1 MDTTE
6 NTTENTKEINT
17 EIRNEIIAENV
28 IENMPENMNGESEIQ
43 PELIA
48 SKEEWQAKHVDLTEL
63 LALENI
69 NKEAALEL
77 QDSEEK
83 TLNSEILYP
92 SEEALLNP
100 EVLELELDHF
110 HDEDQEDKLWQ
121 ARTGLSKDTLCGA
134 IETIIFMS
142 DRPVSLSKI
151 KALIDEDLPLRVIH
165 ESMEKLQSEYESKHH
180 GIRLQE
186 VAEGYQFRT
195 KATYSKFVQD
205 LFKVNALVLTPVA
218 LEVLAIIAY
227 KQPLAKNEV
236 DKIRGVDSSHI
247 VRGLMDKRL
256 VKVCGRSEELGRPV
270 LYGTTQE
277 FMEVFNLASIADLPP
292 EHELQSLVN
301 EGMGSKISEIKT
313 IVRSGDKDA
322 FKFDEIDELD
332 ALSESIKQISA
343 DTTFTKS
350 LKVEEKKRKNSN
362 GEEVKSAFEL
372 LEEFVETEIL
382 SNENIQAGHSELFT
396 AVTSP
401 EVIRDLTAGPFNL
414 PFEVEEEQEEDFQM
428 IDLDTGLPIVD
439 ELGQLSDEI
448 TTDINEN
455 INEEI
460 LEADELLTSFSDE
473 REELSK
479 ALDDAFSKLTGEDFN
494 MAPIVHESE
503 IEKGHDEIEQKVE
516 EIEMLTKKISEDA
529 ADLDINL
536 DFLEE

>member
-1 MDTTE
+1 LDNTE
-6 NTTENTKEINT
+6 NNTKNNSEITNA
-17 EIRNEIIAENV
+17 IIAENV
-28 IENMPENMNGESEIQ
+28 IEKLQ
-43 PELIA
+43 Q
-48 SKEEWQAKHVDLTEL
+48 EWQTQYVDLTEL
-63 LALENI
+63 LALENVSCD
-69 NKEAALEL
+69 AAEL
-77 QDSEEK
+77 DQEYEV
-83 TLNSEILYP
+83 LEILYP
-92 SEEALLNP
+92 EMEELLNP
-100 EVLELELDHF
+100 EVLELSLDHF

-121 ARTGLSKDTLCGA
+121 ARTGLNENTLCGA

-142 DRPVSLSKI
+142 DKPVSLSKI
-151 KALIDEDLPLRVIH
+151 KSLIDEDLPLRMIH
-165 ESMEKLQSEYESKHH
+165 QSMEKLQSEYESKHH

-227 KQPLAKNEV
+227 KQPLAKTEV

-256 VKVCGRSEELGRPV
+256 VKVCGRSEELGKPV

-277 FMEVFNLASIADLPP
+277 FMEVFNLATLSDLPP

-301 EGMGSKISEIKT
+301 QGMGSKISEIKT
-313 IVRSGDKDA
+313 IVSSGNKDA
-322 FKFDEIDELD
+322 FRFDEIDELD
-332 ALSESIKQISA
+332 ALSESIKKISA
-343 DTTFTKS
+343 DTSFTKS
-350 LKVEEKKRKNSN
+350 LKVEEKKRKDSK
-362 GEEVKSAFEL
+362 GEEVKTAFEL

-382 SNENIQAGHSELFT
+382 SSENIQASNSELFT

-401 EVIRDLTAGPFNL
+401 EVIRDLAAGPFNL
-414 PFEVEEEQEEDFQM
+414 PGVEEEEEQEEDFQM
-428 IDLDTGLPIVD
+428 IDLDTGLPIV
-439 ELGQLSDEI
+439 EQ
-448 TTDINEN
+448 INQE

-460 LEADELLTSFSDE
+460 LDAEELLPSFSDE

-479 ALDDAFSKLTGEDFN
+479 ALDDAFSKLTGEDLN
-494 MAPIVHESE
+494 MAPIVHDID
-503 IEKGHDEIEQKVE
+503 IEKGHDKIDQKVE